1 VRPGAAGARFPEA
14 ADFSE
19 ARRAATRMT
28 MGSIDRYIFR
38 TIFGAFVLILFNL
51 TAVIWITQILKQ
63 IDIITNQGQTILVF
77 LSITGLLVPILM
89 LVIAPIAIMI
99 AVCYALIK
107 LNGDSELVVMNAAGI
122 PPRRV
127 YRPVLAA
134 CVFVAVFV
142 GFISAYLAP
151 LLQRTMN
158 EEIARVRTDVVS
170 NIVRPGAFTPVER
183 GLIFHIRERISENQF
198 RGIFI
203 DDTRNH
209 EERAT
214 IVAEYGQIVQRT
226 EGTFLVMRE
235 GNVERRRPKERDPT
249 IVVFDQYAFDLTR
262 LSPAPEVQ
270 IGLRE
275 KYIWELLFPKDDDN
289 ALKNSPGQFRV
300 ELHDRII
307 APLYPLAFGVIGFAV
322 LGFPRTTRQSR
333 AVSLVA
339 VIAAVAALRL
349 GGFAAMV
356 VAVNFPPAL
365 IGLYAAIAATLG
377 YGGYLIWRGRALELD
392 EKFNFGAKA
401 LGALVRLEHF
411 TAGHRL
417 LLPIHGLL
425 RRFGISTA
433 SGER

>member
-1 VRPGAAGARFPEA
+1 
-14 ADFSE
+14 
-19 ARRAATRMT
+19 M

-63 IDIITNQGQTILVF
+63 IDLITNQGQTILVF
-77 LSITGLLVPILM
+77 LRITGLLVPILM

-122 PPRRV
+122 SPRRV
-127 YRPVLAA
+127 CRPVLAA

-151 LLQRTMN
+151 LLQRQMN
-158 EEIARVRTDVVS
+158 EAITKVRTDVVA
-170 NIVRPGAFTPVER
+170 NIVRPGAFTPVEQ
-183 GLIFHIRERISENQF
+183 GLIFHIRDRVSENQF

-203 DDTRNH
+203 DDSRNRA
-209 EERAT
+209 ERAT
-214 IVAEYGQIVQRT
+214 IVAEYGQIVQRP
-226 EGTFLVMRE
+226 EGTFLVMRD

-262 LSPAPEVQ
+262 LAPAPQVL

-275 KYIWELLFPKDDDN
+275 KYLWELLFPEPDDT

-307 APLYPLAFGVIGFAV
+307 APLYPLAFGVIAFTV
-322 LGFPRTTRQSR
+322 LGFPRTTRQGR

-356 VAVNFPPAL
+356 VAVSYPPAL
-365 IGLYAAIAATLG
+365 VALYAAIAATLG
-377 YGGYLIWRGRALELD
+377 FGGYLIWRGQALELD
-392 EKFNFGAKA
+392 EKAD
-401 LGALVRLEHF
+401 LGAAARGALARLEHF
-411 TAGHRL
+411 AAGYRIL
-417 LLPIHGLL
+417 VPLHGML
-425 RRFGISTA
+425 RRLGSSTA
-433 SGER
+433 SGDR

>member
-1 VRPGAAGARFPEA
+1 
-14 ADFSE
+14 
-19 ARRAATRMT
+19 M
-28 MGSIDRYIFR
+28 
-38 TIFGAFVLILFNL
+38 
-51 TAVIWITQILKQ
+51 
-63 IDIITNQGQTILVF
+63 
-77 LSITGLLVPILM
+77 
-89 LVIAPIAIMI
+89 
-99 AVCYALIK
+99 
-107 LNGDSELVVMNAAGI
+107 
-122 PPRRV
+122 
-127 YRPVLAA
+127 
-134 CVFVAVFV
+134 FV

-158 EEIARVRTDVVS
+158 EEIAKVRTDVVS

-183 GLIFHIRERISENQF
+183 GLIFHIRDRMSENQF

-203 DDTRNH
+203 DDSRNRD
-209 EERAT
+209 ERAT
-214 IVAEYGQIVQRT
+214 IVAEYGQIVQRK
-226 EGTFLVMRE
+226 EGTFLVMRD

-262 LSPAPEVQ
+262 LAPAPEVQ

-275 KYIWELLFPKDDDN
+275 KYIWELLFPKSDDN

-300 ELHDRII
+300 ELHERII
-307 APLYPLAFGVIGFAV
+307 APLYPLAFGVIAFAV

-365 IGLYAAIAATLG
+365 IALYAAIVATLG
-377 YGGYLIWRGRALELD
+377 YGGYLIWRGKALELD
-392 EKFNFGAKA
+392 EKVNFGAKA

-411 TAGHRL
+411 AAGNRL

-433 SGER
+433 SGDR